1 MLKSAQSEFEL
12 PPMPDFHNP
21 RHPPAGHVN
30 NWLEIVF
37 HKAYAARWCTRPFCT
52 TCGCQEFRRAYL
64 SAAAMQAGLPVRFQ
78 APRHPRE
85 VLAECSAPDR
95 QLLVE
100 TLIEGLRGV
109 SAEWSSS
116 DAMQAVMVDLRSI
129 RRDRMAA
136 ADLESRQGDTP
147 AGGGL
152 MRIRQQAQRRLEHEQ
167 FNSARAVEERERLRR
182 EQAAQ
187 RHEARQALSRQR
199 GQQRLQLLAALAQ
212 LPVPERLS
220 RLARD
225 PSIRLG
231 LVTDAVLAVQPADLA
246 GLDHAE
252 AATLVTQIGRRR
264 GRWRALQR
272 MLERRLAAGR

>member
-1 MLKSAQSEFEL
+1 
-12 PPMPDFHNP
+12 
-21 RHPPAGHVN
+21 VN
-30 NWLEIVF
+30 NWLEVVF
-37 HKAYAARWCTRPFCT
+37 RKADAARWCTRPFCT

-64 SAAAMQAGLPVRFQ
+64 SAAAMQGGLPVRFQ

-85 VLAECSAPDR
+85 VLAECSAPDQ

-109 SAEWSSS
+109 SAKWSSS

-136 ADLESRQGDTP
+136 ADLETRLGDTP
-147 AGGGL
+147 AGSRL
-152 MRIRQQAQRRLEHEQ
+152 MRMRQQAERQAQRKLEHEQ
-167 FNSARAVEERERLRR
+167 FNSAQTVEERERLRR

-187 RHEARQALSRQR
+187 RHEARQVLSRQR
-199 GQQRLQLLAALAQ
+199 GQERLQLLAALAQ
-212 LPVPERLS
+212 MPVPERLS

-252 AATLVTQIGRRR
+252 AEALVTRIGRRR